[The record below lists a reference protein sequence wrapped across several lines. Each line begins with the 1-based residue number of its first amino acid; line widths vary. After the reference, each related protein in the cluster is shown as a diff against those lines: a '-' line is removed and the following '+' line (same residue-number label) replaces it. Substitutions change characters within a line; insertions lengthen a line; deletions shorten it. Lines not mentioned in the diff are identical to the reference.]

1 MATPETIARKIEKRI
16 SEAVDG
22 FGKSVPSHQQ
32 SVLDEIEMLL
42 KDLDVKNGR
51 IEQSIAN
58 LKLIGRIK
66 EKLRKLIAGNEWKS
80 AVKDY
85 AATFDEI
92 GKLQNEYFTAI
103 VGKFKPPAILSEIRS
118 QTIDATLV
126 SLTGSGLDAA
136 ITERL
141 QTILRTNITTGAS
154 YTKLMKQVRSFLTTD
169 ETGAGAMERYTKQ
182 ITTDAL
188 NQYSRQYVNTVSS
201 DLGLEWYKYTGAIIE
216 GSRAFCRALV
226 KKKFIHVS
234 EIPNILKG
242 DFKEFED
249 EDGEINEKT
258 GLPDGMIAGTT
269 PENFY
274 VYAGGYQCGHHLNPI
289 TASQV
294 PLQIIRSIPRS
305 KLGRESITVLN
316 GK

>member
-1 MATPETIARKIEKRI
+1 MSTPESIAHRIEKRI
-16 SEAVDG
+16 AEAIDG

-32 SVLDEIEMLL
+32 SVLEEIEILL
-42 KDLDVKNGR
+42 KDIDVKNGR
-51 IEQSIAN
+51 IEQSVRN
-58 LKLIGRIK
+58 LKLIGRIR

-80 AVKDY
+80 AVKEY
-85 AATFDEI
+85 VKVFDEI
-92 GKLQNEYFTAI
+92 GGLQNEYFNAI
-103 VGKFKPPAILSEIRS
+103 AGKYKPPSLLSEIRA
-118 QTIDATLV
+118 QAIDSTLI
-126 SLTGSGLDAA
+126 SLAGSGLDAA

-141 QTILRTNITTGAS
+141 QSILRTNITTGAS
-154 YTKLMKQVRSFLTTD
+154 YFNLMKQVRSFLTTD

-188 NQYSRQYVNTVSS
+188 NQYSRQYTHAVSS

-226 KKKFIHVS
+226 KKKYLHVS
-234 EIPNILKG
+234 EIPSILKG
-242 DFKEFED
+242 DFPEFED
-249 EDGEINEKT
+249 EDGHISEKT

-294 PLQIIRSIPRS
+294 PLHIIRKIPRS
-305 KLGRESITVLN
+305 RLGRDSIKALT
-316 GK
+316 GE